1 MMTNVHP
8 IGVLVCCLWAASCTA
23 ASGPAS
29 AVGESP
35 VEYTAPASA
44 ARPTDAPPVAAA
56 KPTDAPPVAAAKP
69 TDAPHVA
76 VAAPADE
83 APVPAARTVSR
94 SRPAGQPG
102 DGPLADPARR
112 KAFWTAIRSG
122 RSATAGGKLDAAV
135 TAYDAALAVAPDHP
149 RALSGRGYARL
160 LAGDLDGATED
171 LELALGMNPSREIQG
186 AAHFNLGL
194 VAEKR
199 GDPAEAIRH
208 FQLSN
213 KVRPSKPAAKKLAN
227 SAPVCAV
234 DIDNDDEEPR
244 HFDSWLAFARVAME
258 DRAPATEA
266 EARRVLC
273 TVDDDDDDDGEG
285 EDGCAGPGPWHI
297 ISDTGDFGQHHLALP
312 DATGLLVLGLQ
323 TWGPGGGRCTSY
335 EELAF
340 GAGDPMLLTYRSGE
354 GILTP
359 VDADGE
365 EECDEIEEDCEY
377 ACTDEMN
384 VTLEYTLVDRKS
396 LRRLM
401 QVSAT
406 GVEIDAGGRQ
416 GGPQLAAKLVT
427 GGLRITGDGCD
438 QLLAVAP

>member
-1 MMTNVHP
+1 MSMMTNLHP

-23 ASGPAS
+23 ASGSAG
-29 AVGESP
+29 AVGDPP
-35 VEYTAPASA
+35 VEHTA
-44 ARPTDAPPVAAA
+44 PVAAA
-56 KPTDAPPVAAAKP
+56 KPTDTPLTTAAAP
-69 TDAPHVA
+69 T
-76 VAAPADE
+76 VAAPA
-83 APVPAARTVSR
+83 AAARTVSR
-94 SRPAGQPG
+94 SRAAGQPG
-102 DGPLADPARR
+102 DGVLADPERR

-122 RSATAGGKLDAAV
+122 RSATAGGKLDDAI
-135 TAYDAALAVAPDHP
+135 TAYDAALAIALEHP

-160 LAGDLDGATED
+160 LAGDLDVATAD
-171 LELALGMNPSREIQG
+171 LELALAMNPSREIQG

-199 GDPAEAIRH
+199 GDPAEATRH

-213 KVRPSKPAAKKLAN
+213 KIRPSKPAARKLAH
-227 SAPVCAV
+227 SAPVCAA
-234 DIDNDDEEPR
+234 DIDDEVEMPR
-244 HFDSWLAFARVAME
+244 HFDSWLALARVVME

-273 TVDDDDDDDGEG
+273 TVDDDDDGEDD
-285 EDGCAGPGPWHI
+285 DGCAGPGPWHI

-312 DATGLLVLGLQ
+312 DATGLRVLGLQ

-354 GILTP
+354 GILAP

-401 QVSAT
+401 RVSAT
-406 GVEIDAGGRQ
+406 GVELDAGGRT
-416 GGPQLAAKLVT
+416 GGPQLAAKLVA

-438 QLLAVAP
+438 QLAIAP